1 MTKCK
6 HIITHPDVW
15 VYQRP
20 ESHTILSFIAVQGPL
35 QKFFLL
41 LDVSQ
46 AIVGVAQ
53 IWERG
58 GHIAVVRPK
67 LSFLAVTAPQ
77 QPRDCRSVWTVHDGP
92 GFPRPSPDEAALALH
107 LRKDHTSPSQ
117 ARWIW
122 SKQIIQ
128 IQNDPYIDGFDI
140 QLDWNEW
147 TIPECVVCRMTS
159 WTWWIHVDLWTSCA
173 TPRLCKAAPTIA
185 CSSP

>member
-6 HIITHPDVW
+6 HIIAHPDVG

-20 ESHTILSFIAVQGPL
+20 ESHTILSFIDVQGPL

-46 AIVGVAQ
+46 AIVGIAQ

-77 QPRDCRSVWTVHDGP
+77 QPRDVLPGCDDGP

-107 LRKDHTSPSQ
+107 LRKDHTCQ

-122 SKQIIQ
+122 SKRIQ
-128 IQNDPYIDGFDI
+128 TIHLDGFDI

-147 TIPECVVCRMTS
+147 TIPECVECRMTS